1 MCLSLPG
8 TVPATAALPTGGGGA
23 AHPGLGWAPSSFH
36 QTEKGQMQQ
45 MKENERQINSSGK
58 EKRSEKEL
66 KEGDARKAPRSST
79 EDHLVG
85 MPAFLY
91 KNPTITTGE
100 LEFLHC

>member
-1 MCLSLPG
+1 MSFFARHGAGHRSP
-8 TVPATAALPTGGGGA
+8 PHGGGGA
-23 AHPGLGWAPSSFH
+23 AHPGLGWAPSSLH

-45 MKENERQINSSGK
+45 MKENERQINYSGK

-66 KEGDARKAPRSST
+66 KAEDARKAPRSST

-91 KNPTITTGE
+91 KKPTVTTGE